1 MNMFLECSKCVAD
14 YRQKIRPGQRIQL
27 LLGIVE
33 IIDVDDCEPEV
44 IPAALDLI
52 SQVARCE
59 AMATGDDLTGL
70 HHAATEVLV
79 FEEASISLFGFGR
92 HPVEWDV
99 SAFGAHDNLFAF
111 DAAADDD
118 AAKRFTNRS
127 F

>member
-52 SQVARCE
+52 GQVARRE
-59 AMATGDDLTGL
+59 AMATRDDFTGL
-70 HHAATEVLV
+70 HHAPTEVLV
-79 FEEASISLFGFGR
+79 FEEASISFFGCRR
-92 HPVEWDV
+92 HPIEWDV
-99 SAFGAHDNLFAF
+99 SALSANDNFFAF
-111 DAAADDD
+111 DAPTDDH
-118 AAKRFTNRS
+118 
-127 F
+127 